1 MSPHSKRVTRWF
13 TEFVRTESAAGIV
26 MLLAAAAALVAANLP
41 LTAVLYQ
48 QFIHLPLA
56 LGAGDV
62 SAALPLAEG
71 VRNIL
76 MVLFFLTV
84 GLELKR
90 EMIEGVLSDRR
101 QILLPLL
108 AALGGMA
115 APAAVFLFI
124 NQAIASQ
131 AVGWAIP
138 SATDIAFALCVLLL
152 AARNAP
158 PALKIFLLAIAIFD
172 DLGAILIIALFYSH
186 GVALAAL
193 LPVAACI
200 LALYTLN
207 RFSVSRL
214 LPYLALMLLLGW
226 CLHQAGIHTT
236 IAGVIVGMAI
246 PLRDRAGSADSPLNR
261 CMHFLHPWV
270 SFGVLPLFAFTAAG
284 VNLSGLSLAALT
296 APLTLG
302 VMLGLFL
309 GKQMGIFGTTFTLV
323 KLHLVALPEGTT
335 WRQIYAVSLLAGIGF
350 TMSLFIGALAFTDI
364 AMQEQ
369 VKLGVLSGSLLS
381 ALVGAWVLRTTKA

>member
-1 MSPHSKRVTRWF
+1 MTTPSKRITRWVADF
-13 TEFVRTESAAGIV
+13 IRTESAAGIV
-26 MLLAAAAALVAANLP
+26 MLLAAAAALIMANLP
-41 LTAVLYQ
+41 LTGALYQ

-56 LGAGDV
+56 FGAGGA
-62 SAALPLAEG
+62 SANLPLAEA
-71 VRNIL
+71 VKDVL
-76 MVLFFLTV
+76 MVLFFLIV

-90 EMIEGVLSDRR
+90 EMIEGVLADRR

-115 APAAVFLFI
+115 APAAVFLFL
-124 NQAIASQ
+124 NQSIPSHT
-131 AVGWAIP
+131 VGWAIP

-186 GVALAAL
+186 GVSLAAL
-193 LPVAACI
+193 LPVGLCV
-200 LALYTLN
+200 LALAALN
-207 RFSVSRL
+207 RFHISHL
-214 LPYLALMLLLGW
+214 LPYLALLVLLGW
-226 CLHQAGIHTT
+226 FLHHAGIHTT
-236 IAGVIVGMAI
+236 IAGVIAGMAI
-246 PLRDRAGSADSPLNR
+246 PMRDRAGSADSPLNR

-284 VNLSGLSLAALT
+284 VNLSGLSLDALS

-302 VMLGLFL
+302 VMLGLFV
-309 GKQMGIFGTTFTLV
+309 GKQMGIFGTTLALV
-323 KLHLVALPEGTT
+323 KLRLAPLPEGTT

-350 TMSLFIGALAFTDI
+350 TMSLFIGALAFTD
-364 AMQEQ
+364 MLLQEQ

-381 ALVGAWVLRTTKA
+381 ALAGALLLRKTKA